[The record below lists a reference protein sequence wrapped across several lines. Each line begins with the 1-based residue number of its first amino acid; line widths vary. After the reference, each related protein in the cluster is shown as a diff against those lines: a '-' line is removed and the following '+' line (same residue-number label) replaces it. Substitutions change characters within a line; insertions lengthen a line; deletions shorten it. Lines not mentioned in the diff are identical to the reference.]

1 MYSPSRII
9 TTSGIGLYCFR
20 HPVDTPVE
28 RRTQLSCLVLSHRL
42 LGNEDRTL
50 GNPKIRLGEISR
62 RLVTTR
68 SSAAPTFQLEKEN
81 YGVQHFY
88 LGIDCMERTE
98 MWVSSLACISCHA
111 WRSYTVVLQLPTAVD
126 TLGGVLWSQRF
137 YRSHER

>member
-9 TTSGIGLYCFR
+9 TTSGIGLDCFR

-50 GNPKIRLGEISR
+50 GIPKIRLGEISR

-88 LGIDCMERTE
+88 LG
-98 MWVSSLACISCHA
+98 
-111 WRSYTVVLQLPTAVD
+111 
-126 TLGGVLWSQRF
+126 
-137 YRSHER
+137 